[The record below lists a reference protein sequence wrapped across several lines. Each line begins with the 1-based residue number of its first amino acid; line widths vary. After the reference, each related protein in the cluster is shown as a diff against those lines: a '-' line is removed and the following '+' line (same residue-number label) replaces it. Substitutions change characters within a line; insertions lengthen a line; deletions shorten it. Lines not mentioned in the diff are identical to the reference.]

1 MRSPIDSALFSLT
14 GKSGHEQLKLP
25 GMLPDPALR
34 EKVLRSARDFLLLQF
49 LTSSITLIF
58 DNSRFERPLCCP
70 SESLLQNGCCG
81 DPIKLLTEL
90 LYSLDAVMSF

>member
-34 EKVLRSARDFLLLQF
+34 EKVLRSARDFLL
-49 LTSSITLIF
+49 
-58 DNSRFERPLCCP
+58 R
-70 SESLLQNGCCG
+70 
-81 DPIKLLTEL
+81 
-90 LYSLDAVMSF
+90 SF